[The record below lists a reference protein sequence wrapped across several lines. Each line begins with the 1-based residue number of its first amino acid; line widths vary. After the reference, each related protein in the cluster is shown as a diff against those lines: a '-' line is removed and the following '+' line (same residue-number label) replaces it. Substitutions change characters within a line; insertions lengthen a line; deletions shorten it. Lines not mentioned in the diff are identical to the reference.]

1 MIDVR
6 IEGKKLI
13 ITADLETP
21 TPSASGK
28 TMMVCSSRGN
38 MTTSALVEGKPLVVG
53 LNVYFKK

>member
-21 TPSASGK
+21 TPSASGN
-28 TMMVCSSRGN
+28 TMMVASSRGN